1 MGRAKNTIKTSEVSS
16 TPVKFR
22 YSVTYPSASLVDF
35 GITVYT
41 GSNIPYSV
49 DMTQNKMESM
59 NNYRVVRQLYY
70 QQPISGSLL
79 GSSSFWDPWWV
90 STAASGTY
98 DATAYNFP
106 TGSGQKILIF
116 TIPSSQF
123 GEQVARKTFYISS
136 SGYRIADDGNG
147 NLVDL
152 ASSNR
157 RVGNIFYAQGI
168 AVITDQNY
176 ITEDQYL
183 NTEDSRIYETENN
196 SQIIL
201 E

>member
-22 YSVTYPSASLVDF
+22 YSVTHPSSSLEDY

-49 DMTQNKMESM
+49 DMSENELESM
-59 NNYRVVRQLYY
+59 NRYKVVRQLYY
-70 QQPISGSLL
+70 QQYITGSLL
-79 GSSSFWDPWWV
+79 QSSSFWDPWWV

-98 DATAYNFP
+98 DASAYDFP
-106 TGSGQKILIF
+106 TGSNETVLIF
-116 TIPSSQF
+116 TVPSSQF
-123 GEQVARKTFYISS
+123 GEQIGRKTFCISS
-136 SGYRIADDGNG
+136 SNYFITDDGNG

-152 ASSNR
+152 SAGNEH
-157 RVGNIFYAQGI
+157 VGNLFYAQGI
-168 AVITDQNY
+168 AVVTNQNY
-176 ITEDQYL
+176 IIEYQYLATEDD
-183 NTEDSRIYETENN
+183 NVYETENN
-196 SQIIL
+196 LQIIL

>member
-22 YSVTYPSASLVDF
+22 YSVTHLSSSLEDF

-49 DMTQNKMESM
+49 DMSQNEMESM
-59 NNYRVVRQLYY
+59 NRYRVVRQLYY
-70 QQPISGSLL
+70 QQYITGSLL
-79 GSSSFWDPWWV
+79 QSSSFWDTWWV

-106 TGSGQKILIF
+106 TGSNENVLIF
-116 TIPSSQF
+116 TVPSSQF
-123 GEQVARKTFYISS
+123 GEQIGRKTFYISS
-136 SGYRIADDGNG
+136 SNYLITDDGNG
-147 NLVDL
+147 NLIDL
-152 ASSNR
+152 AASNEH
-157 RVGNIFYAQGI
+157 VGNLFYAQGI
-168 AVITDQNY
+168 AVVTNQNY
-176 ITEDQYL
+176 ITENQYL
-183 NTEDSRIYETENN
+183 ATENDDIYETENN
-196 SQIIL
+196 LQIIL